1 MIERLNGR
9 TSVLI
14 AFAGLLLVVL
24 VGWMGFVSPQRS
36 KVDELEGKIADT
48 QTQLAVTQAL
58 VNGPVLRRSTAELA
72 TLRTA
77 IPDEVRMSQ
86 LLRQLSKASS
96 DARVRILGVTPAPVS
111 TVGAADLVSMSVSIE
126 GRYFALREF
135 LRILRSQAEVDA
147 DREVHASGRLF
158 AIDAIGFAG
167 AATEGSSLIQATLTI
182 NAFAFSR
189 PVAVPVAGGN
199 GTGAAEGVAAVE
211 TGAEAASR

>member
-24 VGWMGFVSPQRS
+24 VGWMGFVSPQRA
-36 KVDELEGKIADT
+36 KADELDAKIADT
-48 QTQLAVTQAL
+48 ETQLAVTQAL

-77 IPDEVRMSQ
+77 IPDEVKMSQ
-86 LLRQLSKASS
+86 LLRQLSRASA
-96 DARVRILGVTPAPVS
+96 DARVRILGVTPAPTS
-111 TVGAADLVSMSVSIE
+111 TVGAADLVSMGVSIE
-126 GRYFALREF
+126 GRYFAIREF
-135 LRILRSQAEVDA
+135 LRILRSQAEVDV
-147 DREVHASGRLF
+147 DRQVRASGRLF
-158 AIDAIGFAG
+158 AIDSIGFAG
-167 AATEGSSLIQATLTI
+167 APTEVSTLIQATLTI

-189 PVAVPVAGGN
+189 PVAAPVAGAG
-199 GTGAAEGVAAVE
+199 GTGATPGIAAVE

>member
-14 AFAGLLLVVL
+14 ALAGLLLVVL

-36 KVDELEGKIADT
+36 KVDELEAKIADT
-48 QTQLAVTQAL
+48 ETQLEVTQAL

-77 IPDEVRMSQ
+77 IPDDVRMSQ
-86 LLRQLSKASS
+86 LLRQLSRAST

-126 GRYFALREF
+126 GRYFAIREF
-135 LRILRSQAEVDA
+135 LRILRSQAEVDE
-147 DREVHASGRLF
+147 DRQVHASGRLF

-167 AATEGSSLIQATLTI
+167 AATEGSSLIQSTLTI

-189 PVAVPVAGGN
+189 PVAAPVAGG
-199 GTGAAEGVAAVE
+199 GGAATGIAAVE